1 MKLYGFPPSPNTW
14 KVRALA
20 AYLKTPLEFE
30 FVDLTKGASH
40 TPAYL
45 AINPTG
51 RTPTLVDGDVKL
63 WESNAIMQY
72 IASKTPNSVWPNDAR
87 TRADISR
94 WQFWQLA
101 HWGAEACQPLTFQRL
116 VKKIL
121 NLGPPDEAVIAKA
134 TECFNKEAKLLDGQ
148 LAKQKYLVGDALTI
162 ADFAV
167 AVCRCSTQSVRKCH
181 SAPTPICAAGLSAF
195 PHCHAGV
202 RLRHK
207 CPRQPDQGSEIQE
220 SGISKI
226 PDTCYLIPD
235 YLVGTGL
242 SPR

>member
-1 MKLYGFPPSPNTW
+1 MKLYGFAPSPNTW

-51 RTPTLVDGDVKL
+51 GTPTLIDGDFKL

-72 IASKTPNSVWPNDAR
+72 IASKTPDSVWPNDAR
-87 TRADISR
+87 ARADIAR

-116 VKKIL
+116 VKQII
-121 NLGPPDEAVIAKA
+121 NLGPPDEAVVAKA
-134 TECFNKEAKLLDGQ
+134 TECFNKEAKLLDAH

-167 AVCRCSTQSVRKCH
+167 AAPLFHAERAEMPLGPYANLRGWFERVSVLSCWREA
-181 SAPTPICAAGLSAF
+181 APQMPAAA
-195 PHCHAGV
+195 
-202 RLRHK
+202 
-207 CPRQPDQGSEIQE
+207 
-220 SGISKI
+220 
-226 PDTCYLIPD
+226 
-235 YLVGTGL
+235 
-242 SPR
+242 